1 MDNKNREKLI
11 RLIKERSFQKSD
23 SPSFP
28 LSSGKMSRYY
38 FNLKKI
44 TMASDGGV
52 LIGNLVLDKIQ
63 ELSLKPNAI
72 GGLTMGADPIA
83 VATAFASFL
92 RSNPIEAFV
101 VRKEPKEHGLK
112 LQVEGNV
119 KKNDKVIIVEDVVTT
134 GQSTI
139 KAINVAREYGL
150 DILGVIVLLDRCE
163 ENGKENIEAHGTT
176 VHSIL
181 TIQDFL

>member
-1 MDNKNREKLI
+1 MENSNREKLI
-11 RLIKERSFQKSD
+11 RLIKERSFERSD

-28 LSSGKMSRYY
+28 LSSGKMSCYY
-38 FNLKKI
+38 FNLKKV

-63 ELSLKPNAI
+63 ELNLKPRAI

-83 VATAFASFL
+83 VATSFASFL
-92 RSNPIEAFV
+92 RNNPIEAFV
-101 VRKEPKEHGLK
+101 IRKEAKEHGLK

-119 KKNDKVIIVEDVVTT
+119 ERNDKVIIVEDVVTT
-134 GQSTI
+134 GQSTV
-139 KAINVAREYGL
+139 KAVGVAREYGL
-150 DILGVIVLLDRCE
+150 DILAVIALLDRCE
-163 ENGKENIEAHGTT
+163 QNGRKNIETEGTT